1 MDSLLPISFPSL
13 NSTNFAKS
21 LNEVFVNIES
31 NFKKLSNL
39 GLNQGAPGKSC
50 MYLPINLAAA
60 FLYNPFTQQDEAGDD
75 YKLFAAWL
83 KALDDS
89 KTGDPDWKACLDQIE
104 ASVKADFNQFASIT
118 HLDEAAYG
126 RIAATLIWGH
136 PYAFNNGTPAPGSLT
151 GTLHTKYEIREGAAT
166 FEGKTLYGNWM
177 YELYRVKG
185 NDNTERIS
193 KYLDMFKTHVS
204 ICPPGKITVAFTPD
218 AQSADIYPVGSFEYW
233 YIDPRYRC
241 GEQIK
246 STRKGSSDIS
256 CVLRWTTDVYN
267 QTKWDGHFEVLE
279 IFPTIQVGKDGKYY
293 WFINGLN
300 TGIPVTG
307 EAGKDG
313 KPAQMVVVE
322 RIENVRGW
330 TPERP
335 NGYEYWSPKSGT
347 QTIRALL
354 ESGVP
359 SRVRMGFEQ
368 ALKNR
373 LNVDSATP
381 LDSSIIA
388 GSDKS
393 TDLQTK
399 VISFDHTEANAWLPD
414 DVQLE
419 NMSNQHL
426 YRIFRVVGRDKFWTG
441 NNEAKPNDSVLATD
455 EYDRL
460 YDPSCDEYYLEKG
473 ASCINE
479 AQSIQAYIQELD
491 GAFAI
496 VLPGPAFKQDRTDTT
511 FWFATLRAVPY
522 KYLNNGDTI
531 WQLVAFCSQNTQN
544 TTQLDEHSQAGMMH
558 RFDAFSYKKSS
569 DSRNK
574 PRGLMLPIGSAECA
588 SKTASDTWA
597 AHIIHSDTGGFLE
610 PVDINIGGSLERR
623 GIQNVRL
630 NVSATGNATAAND
643 TSRPANGLSE
653 TNTMGAGQFIS
664 VFDKRILHVGSVNDF
679 RALNFVNDAPD
690 TDSLDNPTG
699 TMNGA
704 VPGRKARGGE
714 GQFGLGTSNFFGQL
728 SDGWFY
734 GTELHVDEPVTITRY
749 RDLMAVGRLLD
760 VEGDVIV
767 GSHIHKNFPNIAYG
781 TRGGGIWVRSS
792 LTGDPR
798 TAKMLKEGSGSI
810 FTEDMLNGNI
820 KLQFEPYIRKGENL
834 TTDGN
839 DEWNN
844 HISRFG
850 KKANRGKF
858 ESSTNA
864 LKTPGKRN
872 DDNPLFSAFF
882 EDTLGSRVL
891 VAEDGIVIYDP
902 DKNCAMFSVDAFGN
916 IQTYAREV
924 RSNAIDTAWYFH
936 TKWPNDG
943 IEYEFNK
950 VHDGFWKALGVEGTT
965 AKPVPATFK
974 VPAHNQLVIASD
986 HEIQFMDWGAN
997 KGTSKSL
1004 LFSRYW
1010 RGSNAI
1016 KNGDSLYN
1024 ANYWH
1029 DPSMYPAGYFHT
1041 FGFAGSDGGS
1051 HPTFPDRFGLAS
1063 EARTWGS
1070 SEYLPTILSLPLDL
1084 AWVWGGQLVTGINP
1098 RAFDRTFDGPT
1109 YRMRA
1114 GSTITYG
1121 QVIHEP
1127 LRGQIGSISRKF
1139 DFATYK
1145 GNDLTIGYSYQ
1156 GELEKLDADTMGDSA
1171 KAFNNYNSA
1180 QIGSWNMHG
1189 SVIEGALF
1197 VGGDFLAYQSASI
1210 RGQVRAKSF
1219 RRHINSLNEGSE
1231 WAFMLDNGKSSYA
1244 APKHIGTR
1252 GCTCVNP
1259 GFRGDNQTPLV
1270 LDLGE
1275 TFGSKRLVRF
1285 GTAETV
1291 TLDET
1296 DKIVVGAGGSDRK
1309 ICLLGRYPD
1318 VHEIAS
1324 GTFTGLFKG
1333 KTDNPGRW
1341 IMFSDGRMVT
1351 INFEISLNYYAK
1363 VGKSGSFWR
1372 QNRQYSTYGI
1382 AVYDNNGNLT
1392 ANSTGGLQRNGL
1404 GTNFT
1409 TAVDLGRLVDKFNLP
1424 PFDIDTHIQALKQPS
1439 VTEGSSGFWQNWGG
1453 GGCHADAWGDGDT
1466 DAQYGITFRLT
1477 HEGQLKIARACGAA
1491 LMVTTPDQTLSFS
1504 FTYPC
1509 GNIFPENK
1517 VPAIAGNSPTEA
1529 FVYKDLLFCLKQS
1542 AVIKTKPDS
1551 EGDEK
1556 ELDVSNGLPW
1566 ENKSA
1571 AVERTIQ
1578 PTGMLGNID
1587 DTNIDDLVLK
1597 VQNDEYSA
1605 IIIASYSGPASSA
1618 ILGKH
1623 YTAWDNAEIEN
1634 LSWSLFATESDF
1646 EDDSYAKRYVSISQP
1661 FATATLDESVFA
1673 GSAMNGDFLSEK
1685 IGING
1690 SVPAGTKQNSWDL
1703 TVEKTNGL
1711 CIVTLRVAI
1720 DRKEKT
1726 GQNARVAGIKVDDKF
1741 CSKYELRNRKTYASL
1756 KSVDPNLKGP
1766 KYDLHYY
1773 WPGLKAVNTSDK
1785 GAGKGDWQNG
1795 SNKGKGLEGDGD
1807 KQDQASIVLALKPN
1821 GEIWIERCVN
1831 PGALTDGRAYSVNGD
1846 QPYVMARWI
1855 YPDEDATG
1863 GSGLVVSRLY
1873 AWSTNPNG
1881 DNRTGLSLTSIE
1893 PSQSTPYIWCKTIKL
1908 GSAVTDTNS
1917 ELWANAGWELFATY
1931 VEPQTPST
1939 DLPNDSSN
1947 DNWIW
1952 ANLADPN
1959 TTTLKNWLTASG
1971 RETLN
1976 DAIIVAFD
1984 ADSDY
1989 AETFVAPYGQAT
2001 LKRSG
2006 STVDA
2011 SLWVTATG
2019 PSGLTHR
2026 SINFTANKSGS
2037 SYTISNLNSILLKKQ
2052 TNPGYYKSTDR
2063 NGNTPSGTVEYLGT
2077 SQTEGSSSTW
2087 PYIWY
2092 SVDGETC
2099 ELIDYPIT
2107 LDPNYIYVLCT
2118 ARGSTND
2125 NPSVSGAPTHQVP
2138 TGFMCTFKGST
2149 GTDADL
2155 NIFNG
2160 KSLFSSAPVNV
2171 LTSTWP
2177 RTVDAS
2183 GAPINERKMIDAL
2196 GGKTAI
2202 AGYARVVPGFTECY
2216 RVHTSNWTEAGR
2228 RIATNWEPVSIP
2240 GMTTRMTWR
2249 ELSNYN
2255 PEVIRQ
2261 SLECWWVDAN
2271 GNYIQKDSE
2280 NAVIM
2285 VSTFTGKKLGEFR
2298 NWLSMA
2304 FNHYLTGGSWGLSDW
2319 KARKEAKYSQHTGW
2333 TGLWELLTINQVYGF
2348 GYINMGTETSQQ
2360 APESDTGAGAGCLLK
2375 CQMHSDIQ
2383 YGNIQI
2389 RGNISMDIGGFDR
2402 TGEVSGA
2409 KYLTSAFNNTPNGGY
2424 WPSGMSSEMA
2434 YRLSIPKIYN
2444 LNCDL
2449 IVQGDNKLYKV
2460 RIVEKDNRFDC
2471 VEVGTGASSGGA
2483 SYDDTALKNRIV
2495 VLENMIRTIS
2505 TTPDIITVNVP
2516 AGQTSVDIEIT
2527 EKDVSGNAISAVDPL
2542 TIKTESGLTHNG

>member
-218 AQSADIYPVGSFEYW
+218 TQSADIYPVGSFEYW

-246 STRKGSSDIS
+246 NTGKGSSDIS
-256 CVLRWTTDVYN
+256 CVLRWTTDTYN

-307 EAGKDG
+307 KDGENG
-313 KPAQMVVVE
+313 KPAQMVIVE

-330 TPERP
+330 TPEQP
-335 NGYEYWSPKSGT
+335 NGYEYWSPKSGD

-373 LNVDSATP
+373 LNVDSDTP
-381 LDSSIIA
+381 LDSSIVA

-399 VISFDHTEANAWLPD
+399 VISFDHTEDNAWLPD
-414 DVQLE
+414 DVQFE

-441 NNEAKPNDSVLATD
+441 DEDAKIKDDVLATD

-460 YDPSCDEYYLEKG
+460 YDPSCDEYYLKKG

-522 KYLNNGDTI
+522 RYLENGDTI

-588 SKTASDTWA
+588 SETASKTWA
-597 AHIIHSDTGGFLE
+597 AHIIHSDAGGFLE
-610 PVDINIGGSLERR
+610 PVDINIGGSPERR

-630 NVSATGNATAAND
+630 NVSTTANTTAAND
-643 TSRPANGLSE
+643 TSRPADGLSE

-679 RALNFVNDAPD
+679 RTLNFVNDASD

-704 VPGRKARGGE
+704 VPGRNARKGE

-760 VEGDVIV
+760 VEGDVII
-767 GSHIHKNFPNIAYG
+767 GPHIHKNFPNIKYG
-781 TRGGGIWVRSS
+781 TRGGGLWVRST
-792 LTGDPR
+792 LTDDPR
-798 TAKMLKEGSGSI
+798 TAKMLKEGSGSL

-820 KLQFEPYIRKGENL
+820 KLEFEPYIRKGSDL
-834 TTDGN
+834 TTDGTENN
-839 DEWNN
+839 DAWNN
-844 HISRFG
+844 HISRHKG
-850 KKANRGKF
+850 DRGKF

-864 LKTPGKRN
+864 LKTPNQRS

-891 VAEDGIVIYDP
+891 VAEDGIAIYDP
-902 DKNCAMFSVDAFGN
+902 DKKRAMFSVDAFGN
-916 IQTYAREV
+916 IQTYAREI
-924 RSNAIDTAWYFH
+924 RSNAVDTAWYFH
-936 TKWPNDG
+936 TKWPTDGVEHKFNDA
-943 IEYEFNK
+943 YK
-950 VHDGFWKALGVEGTT
+950 DFWGALGVEST
-965 AKPVPATFK
+965 ATNPDLPVSFK
-974 VPAHNQLVIASD
+974 VPEHNELVFASD
-986 HEIQFMDWGAN
+986 HEIQFMGWGSDA
-997 KGTSKSL
+997 GDIKS

-1010 RGSNAI
+1010 RGSNVIEAI
-1016 KNGDSLYN
+1016 KNGEPNELYD
-1024 ANYWH
+1024 ANYWR

-1041 FGFAGSDGGS
+1041 FGFADSEGHS
-1051 HPTFPDRFGLAS
+1051 HPTFPNRFAGD

-1098 RAFDRTFDGPT
+1098 RAFDHDFDGRT

-1121 QVIHEP
+1121 QFIHEP
-1127 LRGQIGSISRKF
+1127 LRDRIGAIDGKF
-1139 DFATYK
+1139 DFNVYK
-1145 GNDLTIGYSYQ
+1145 GKDLTIEYSHRS
-1156 GELEKLDADTMGDSA
+1156 ELGKLSGNSMGDDA
-1171 KAFNNYNSA
+1171 KLFADSQPA
-1180 QIGSWNMHG
+1180 SIGSWNMHG
-1189 SVIEGALF
+1189 SVIEGAMF

-1210 RGQVRAKSF
+1210 RGQIRAKSF

-1231 WAFMLDNGKSSYA
+1231 WAFMLDNGKSSYS
-1244 APKHIGTR
+1244 APAHKNY
-1252 GCTCVNP
+1252 GCTCADD
-1259 GFRGDNQTPLV
+1259 GFFPQNQTPLV

-1275 TFGSKRLVRF
+1275 TFGEKRLVRF

-1291 TLDET
+1291 TLNKNGE
-1296 DKIVVGAGGSDRK
+1296 IVVGTGGSDRK
-1309 ICLLGRYPD
+1309 ICLLGRYPNS
-1318 VHEIAS
+1318 HSIKS
-1324 GTFTGLFKG
+1324 GTFGQLMAG
-1333 KTDNPGRW
+1333 SNCNGGRW
-1341 IMFSDGRMVT
+1341 IMFSDGRFVT
-1351 INFEISLNYYAK
+1351 INFEINLDYCTKA
-1363 VGKSGSFWR
+1363 GSHRKWFHG
-1372 QNRQYSTYGI
+1372 NDQYQTYGI
-1382 AVYDNNGNLT
+1382 KVCAPDGKHLLANTEGGNNRQDL
-1392 ANSTGGLQRNGL
+1392 
-1404 GTNFT
+1404 
-1409 TAVDLGRLVDKFNLP
+1409 AVDLDCIELGIASEFQPAIPVDA
-1424 PFDIDTHIQALKQPS
+1424 HIQALKSPATN
-1439 VTEGSSGFWQNWGG
+1439 VGRNGGSLGHSAAAKSWG
-1453 GGCHADAWGDGDT
+1453 WDGRDS
-1466 DAQYGITFRLT
+1466 QFGITFRLVN
-1477 HEGQLKIARACGAA
+1477 ENGKCKLKIARTSGAS
-1491 LMVTTPDQTLSFS
+1491 LMVGNNPGQTLSFS
-1504 FTYPC
+1504 FTYPLGGLYKGGVPIIGKPNETKEPEYYDIIFFIS
-1509 GNIFPENK
+1509 GNLLKREEKDEETGETVK
-1517 VPAIAGNSPTEA
+1517 VLDTSKGCPWGEKAIIKGVIDPGGT
-1529 FVYKDLLFCLKQS
+1529 FVNMNDPNYRDVFEDYDNWKDCIKKGDYD
-1542 AVIKTKPDS
+1542 AVIMASISSD
-1551 EGDEK
+1551 
-1556 ELDVSNGLPW
+1556 NGAFDIVKNL
-1566 ENKSA
+1566 
-1571 AVERTIQ
+1571 
-1578 PTGMLGNID
+1578 
-1587 DTNIDDLVLK
+1587 
-1597 VQNDEYSA
+1597 
-1605 IIIASYSGPASSA
+1605 
-1618 ILGKH
+1618 H
-1623 YTAWDNAEIEN
+1623 YTAANWKTRA
-1634 LSWSLFATESDF
+1634 
-1646 EDDSYAKRYVSISQP
+1646 
-1661 FATATLDESVFA
+1661 
-1673 GSAMNGDFLSEK
+1673 SE
-1685 IGING
+1685 
-1690 SVPAGTKQNSWDL
+1690 
-1703 TVEKTNGL
+1703 
-1711 CIVTLRVAI
+1711 
-1720 DRKEKT
+1720 
-1726 GQNARVAGIKVDDKF
+1726 
-1741 CSKYELRNRKTYASL
+1741 
-1756 KSVDPNLKGP
+1756 
-1766 KYDLHYY
+1766 YD
-1773 WPGLKAVNTSDK
+1773 W
-1785 GAGKGDWQNG
+1785 
-1795 SNKGKGLEGDGD
+1795 
-1807 KQDQASIVLALKPN
+1807 SIVLEREGIEGNDGYFAQCTERGIFNNTGDSDYFDGNEKNVPSGVFRKLGVFADGSTLDADEFVVKTSKRPVQGPFSVHYWESSGTSFLRLTIACDSYWRGSDKHYYSHTWGIRDVNDDKNCDHDKGWYEKPTNAYLPYGAKLPKNAVRAQLAGSGGAFSDWRDNRIVRGGGILRLNPDGSIIFERLINSRALAQ
-1821 GEIWIERCVN
+1821 GESNIDMLQVVSVLFAYPSSDKTMDKDYYTEKVGN
-1831 PGALTDGRAYSVNGD
+1831 SSGGASV
-1846 QPYVMARWI
+1846 
-1855 YPDEDATG
+1855 PDEPDPGTPIQG
-1863 GSGLVVSRLY
+1863 G
-1873 AWSTNPNG
+1873 
-1881 DNRTGLSLTSIE
+1881 D
-1893 PSQSTPYIWCKTIKL
+1893 
-1908 GSAVTDTNS
+1908 D
-1917 ELWANAGWELFATY
+1917 
-1931 VEPQTPST
+1931 
-1939 DLPNDSSN
+1939 DSSE
-1947 DNWIW
+1947 DNWTW
-1952 ANLADPN
+1952 EDLADP
-1959 TTTLKNWLTASG
+1959 TPATLERWLKDGDRTALH
-1971 RETLN
+1971 E
-1976 DAIIVAFD
+1976 AIIAAFD

-1989 AETFVAPYGQAT
+1989 IDAFTAPYGQAT
-2001 LKRSG
+2001 LKRSDN
-2006 STVDA
+2006 TVEV

-2026 SINFTANKSGS
+2026 SINFTAGDFVASETNP
-2037 SYTISNLNSILLKKQ
+2037 SYTISNLNTILLKNQ
-2052 TNPGYYKSTDR
+2052 TNPGYYKSEKISNNKPDGSTI
-2063 NGNTPSGTVEYLGT
+2063 YLGT
-2077 SQTEGSSSTW
+2077 SQTANSTSNY

-2092 SVDGETC
+2092 TTDGETWQ
-2099 ELIDYPIT
+2099 LIDYPIT

-2118 ARGSTND
+2118 TDGATVD
-2125 NPSVSGAPTHQVP
+2125 NPAVTGSPERRVP
-2138 TGFMCTFKGST
+2138 AGFMCTFKGST

-2160 KSLFSSAPVNV
+2160 AQYFSTAPSRIQ
-2171 LTSTWP
+2171 TSTWP
-2177 RTVDAS
+2177 RTTDSS
-2183 GAPINERKMIDAL
+2183 GKSINERNIIDAL

-2202 AGYARVVPGFTECY
+2202 AGYVRSVPGFTRCY
-2216 RVHTSNWTEAGR
+2216 RIHKNNWNTTGRRTASNWSS
-2228 RIATNWEPVSIP
+2228 VSIP
-2240 GMTTRMTWR
+2240 GQSSTATWQK
-2249 ELSNYN
+2249 LSEYMPDN
-2255 PEVIRQ
+2255 IRQ
-2261 SLECWWVDAN
+2261 GFNCWWVDAN
-2271 GNYIQKDSE
+2271 GNYVQQDEDAI
-2280 NAVIM
+2280 IL
-2285 VSTFTGKKLGEFR
+2285 VSTFTSANLRKFK
-2298 NWLSMA
+2298 NWLGVA
-2304 FNHYLTGGSWGLSDW
+2304 FNHYLIGGDW
-2319 KARKEAKYSQHTGW
+2319 RARKDAKYSPYTGW
-2333 TGLWELLTINQVYGF
+2333 TGLWERLVINQPGGF
-2348 GYINMGTETSQQ
+2348 GHIIMGTETSQKE
-2360 APESDTGAGAGCLLK
+2360 PNSNTGSGAGCLLH
-2375 CQMHSDIQ
+2375 CDMHSDIQ
-2383 YGNIQI
+2383 FSTIQI
-2389 RGNISMDIGGFDR
+2389 RGQINMNVGGFDR
-2402 TGEVSGA
+2402 TGEVPGA
-2409 KYLTSAFNNTPNGGY
+2409 KYLTSAFGINPDGGY
-2424 WPSGMSSEMA
+2424 WPTGMGSDIA
-2434 YRLSIPKIYN
+2434 YKLSIPAIYD
-2444 LNCDL
+2444 LYCDL
-2449 IVQGDNKLYKV
+2449 IVQGNNKLYKV
-2460 RIVEKDNRFDC
+2460 LIDEANGRFDC
-2471 VEVGTGASSGGA
+2471 VEVGTGGA
-2483 SYDDTALKNRIV
+2483 SYDDTAIKNRLTSLESKSHDIYDDTSLKNRIAA
-2495 VLENMIRTIS
+2495 LENMIRTIS

-2527 EKDVSGNAISAVDPL
+2527 EKDVNENVVDTVDPL